1 MKKFLLMVA
10 FFVLPVV
17 AMEESSDSYDGG
29 DESASF
35 DDGRSERWTIGPG
48 ADESPKKGKG
58 WRELMREQGIGQPES
73 RGARLAREQRMAD
86 REERRARKK
95 SLHRCC
101 LPFFWAKK

>member
-17 AMEESSDSYDGG
+17 AMEESSDSYDGD
-29 DESASF
+29 DESSN
-35 DDGRSERWTIGPG
+35 
-48 ADESPKKGKG
+48 KGKG

-101 LPFFWAKK
+101 LPFFRAKK